1 MEGPDVYLA
10 DSYDKTIKQFIHE
23 DYAPEKLENLIN
35 ELLEITIAGTTTG
48 FEFLTEGPA
57 GIISKHAVFTS
68 DKFLRRGRY
77 QRWTILSKLAEL
89 DSLFIELYLL

>member
-10 DSYDKTIKQFIHE
+10 DSYDKTLKQFIHE

-35 ELLEITIAGTTTG
+35 EPLEITIVGTTG
-48 FEFLTEGPA
+48 FEFLTEAPA
-57 GIISKHAVFTS
+57 GIISKHTVFTR
-68 DKFLRRGRY
+68 DKFLRRARY
-77 QRWTILSKLAEL
+77 QMWTILSKLAEL